1 MSAMSSE
8 VVVIGAGVVG
18 LAVAQALAQVGHE
31 VLVLERNLLIG
42 AETSSR
48 NSEVIHA
55 GIYYPTGSA
64 KAAMCVRGKELLYQY
79 CEDHKV
85 PYKNCGK
92 LIVATA
98 IEQFDTL
105 RHYQQQSQSNGAG
118 DLRWVERDELR
129 MLEPAVDALAA
140 VHSPTTG
147 IIDSHQYML
156 SLQGVLEERG
166 GMIAFD
172 TEVTQITPANSSS
185 SVAVAGAVQER
196 LRLATTQGEIGCK
209 WLINSAG
216 LWAPPLA
223 ALNDSQTPAPR
234 YAIGH
239 YYSYAAAP
247 FNQLVYPVAEAGGL
261 GVHVTLDLSGQ
272 ARFGPDVRWLDRVD
286 YEFDDS
292 RREDF
297 VAAIRRY
304 FPALEESKLQPGY
317 TGIRPKLALA
327 EGQSD
332 DFVIRSAT
340 DHGIAGLIN
349 LLGIESPGLTA
360 SLAIAEHTQKLVR

>member
-1 MSAMSSE
+1 MSDMESE

-18 LAVAQALAQVGHE
+18 LAVAQVLARAGRE
-31 VLVLERNLLIG
+31 VLVLERNTLIG

-55 GIYYPTGSA
+55 GIYYPPGSL
-64 KAAMCVRGKELLYQY
+64 KAALCVRGKELLYQH
-79 CEDHKV
+79 CQLHNV
-85 PYKNCGK
+85 PHKNCGK

-98 IEQFDTL
+98 PEQFDTL
-105 RHYQQQSQSNGAG
+105 RSYQAQSERNNAGA
-118 DLRWVERDELR
+118 LRWVAQDELQE
-129 MLEPAVDALAA
+129 LEPAVSALAA
-140 VHSPTTG
+140 VQSPTTG

-156 SLQGVLEERG
+156 SLQGLLESHG

-172 TEVTQITPANSSS
+172 TAVERISAGGTQQLT
-185 SVAVAGAVQER
+185 
-196 LRLATTQGEIGCK
+196 LATSQGQIDCQ

-216 LWAPPLA
+216 LWAPDLA
-223 ALNDSQTPAPR
+223 APVDAGAPAAR

-247 FNQLVYPVAEAGGL
+247 FKQLVYPVAEAGGL

-272 ARFGPDVRWLDRVD
+272 ARFGPDVRWQDGVD
-286 YEFDDS
+286 YAFDDS
-292 RREDF
+292 RRGEF

-304 FPALEESKLQPGY
+304 FPQLDESRLQPGY
-317 TGIRPKLALA
+317 TGIRPKLELVDGAK
-327 EGQSD
+327 D
-332 DFVIRSAT
+332 DFVIRGPEQ
-340 DHGIAGLIN
+340 HGVAGLIS

-360 SLAIAEHTQKLVR
+360 SLAIAEHTAGLLGNGGC

>member
-1 MSAMSSE
+1 MTAMSSE

-18 LAVAQALAQVGHE
+18 LAVAQVLAQAGRE

-48 NSEVIHA
+48 NFEVIHA

-64 KAAMCVRGKELLYQY
+64 KAAMCVRGKELLYQHCADY
-79 CEDHKV
+79 QV
-85 PYKNCGK
+85 PHKNCGK
-92 LIVATA
+92 VIVATTVD
-98 IEQFDTL
+98 QFEIL
-105 RHYQQQSQSNGAG
+105 RNYQQQAQENGVG
-118 DLRWVERDELR
+118 ELRWVERAELQT
-129 MLEPAVDALAA
+129 LEPAVEALAA
-140 VHSPTTG
+140 VYSPTTG

-156 SLQGVLEERG
+156 SLQGVLEEHG
-166 GMIAFD
+166 GMIAFN
-172 TEVTQITPANSSS
+172 TEVTQITPSTSSTNL
-185 SVAVAGAVQER
+185 GAPQER

-216 LWAPPLA
+216 LWAPQLA
-223 ALNDSQTPAPR
+223 AQMDSQTPAAR

-239 YYSYAAAP
+239 YYSYAATP
-247 FNQLVYPVAEAGGL
+247 FNRLVYPVAEAGGL

-272 ARFGPDVRWLDRVD
+272 ARFGPDVRWLESVD

-292 RREDF
+292 RRAEF

-304 FPALEESKLQPGY
+304 FPTLDESKLQPGY
-317 TGIRPKLALA
+317 TGIRPKLAL
-327 EGQSD
+327 GKNQSD
-332 DFVIRSAT
+332 DFVIRSET
-340 DHGIAGLIN
+340 EHGVTGLIN

-360 SLAIAEHTQKLVR
+360 SLAIAEHTQTLVH

>member
-1 MSAMSSE
+1 MTAMNAE

-18 LAVAQALAQVGHE
+18 LAVAQALAQAGRE

-55 GIYYPTGSA
+55 GIYYPTGSV
-64 KAAMCVRGKELLYQY
+64 KAALCVRGKELLYQHCANY
-79 CEDHKV
+79 QV
-85 PYKNCGK
+85 PHKNCGK
-92 LIVATA
+92 LIVATNH
-98 IEQFDTL
+98 EQFDIL
-105 RHYQQQSQSNGAG
+105 RNYQQQAHNNGVG
-118 DLRWVERDELR
+118 ELRWVEQAELQV
-129 MLEPAVDALAA
+129 LEPSVEALAA

-156 SLQGVLEERG
+156 SLQGILEEHG

-172 TEVTQITPANSSS
+172 TEVTQVTPSA
-185 SVAVAGAVQER
+185 AGRGASQER
-196 LRLATTQGEIGCK
+196 LLLATSQGDIACK

-223 ALNDSQTPAPR
+223 AQNDSQSPAAR

-272 ARFGPDVRWLDRVD
+272 ARFGPDVRWLTSVD

-292 RREDF
+292 RRDEF

-304 FPALEESKLQPGY
+304 FPTLDESKLQPGY
-317 TGIRPKLALA
+317 TGIRPKLAL
-327 EGQSD
+327 GTNQSD
-332 DFVIRSAT
+332 DFVIRSANE
-340 DHGIAGLIN
+340 HGVAGLIN

-360 SLAIAEHTQKLVR
+360 SLAIAEFTQTLVH

>member
-1 MSAMSSE
+1 MTAISSE

-18 LAVAQALAQVGHE
+18 LAVAQALAQAGHE

-55 GIYYPTGSA
+55 GIYYPTGSV
-64 KAAMCVRGKELLYQY
+64 KAAMCVRGKELLYQHCADY
-79 CEDHKV
+79 QV
-85 PYKNCGK
+85 PHKNCGK
-92 LIVATA
+92 LIVATTND
-98 IEQFDTL
+98 QFDIL
-105 RHYQQQSQSNGAG
+105 RGYQQQAQENGVG
-118 DLRWVERDELR
+118 ELRWVERAELQA
-129 MLEPAVDALAA
+129 LEPAVEALAA

-156 SLQGVLEERG
+156 SLQGVLEANG

-172 TEVTQITPANSSS
+172 TEVTQITPSTSQTLGG
-185 SVAVAGAVQER
+185 AGQER
-196 LRLATTQGEIGCK
+196 LQLATTQGDVGCN
-209 WLINSAG
+209 WLVNSAG
-216 LWAPPLA
+216 LWAPQLA
-223 ALNDSQTPAPR
+223 ALNDSQTPAAR

-272 ARFGPDVRWLDRVD
+272 ARFGPDVRWLDGVD

-292 RREDF
+292 RRDEF
-297 VAAIRRY
+297 VAAIQRY
-304 FPALEESKLQPGY
+304 FPSLDESKLQPGY

-327 EGQSD
+327 NNQTD
-332 DFVIRSAT
+332 DFVIRSAKE
-340 DHGIAGLIN
+340 HGVAGLVN

>member
-1 MSAMSSE
+1 MSSMVSE
-8 VVVIGAGVVG
+8 VVVVGAGVVG
-18 LAVAQALAQVGHE
+18 LAVAQQLARAGRE
-31 VLVLERNLLIG
+31 VLVLERNTLIG

-55 GIYYPTGSA
+55 GIYYPPGSV
-64 KAAMCVRGKELLYQY
+64 KAELCVRGKELLYEH
-79 CEDHKV
+79 CALHSV
-85 PYKNCGK
+85 PHKNCGK
-92 LIVATA
+92 LIVATTP
-98 IEQFDTL
+98 EQFATL
-105 RHYQQQSQSNGAG
+105 KTYQSQSQTNGAG
-118 DLRWVERDELR
+118 VLRWVEEAELR
-129 MLEPAVDALAA
+129 ELEPAVSALAA

-156 SLQGVLEERG
+156 SLQGLLESHG

-172 TEVTQITPANSSS
+172 T
-185 SVAVAGAVQER
+185 AVEGIAPGGSER
-196 LRLATTQGEIGCK
+196 LTLTTNQGQIDCQ

-216 LWAPPLA
+216 LWAPDLA
-223 ALNDSQTPAPR
+223 ADIDSGAPAAR

-272 ARFGPDVRWLDRVD
+272 ARFGPDVRWLEHID

-292 RREDF
+292 RRAEF

-304 FPALEESKLQPGY
+304 FPDLDESRLQPGY
-317 TGIRPKLALA
+317 TGIRPKLELA
-327 EGQSD
+327 EGAAD
-332 DFVIRSAT
+332 DFVIRGPEQ
-340 DHGIAGLIN
+340 HGVPGLIN

-360 SLAIAEHTQKLVR
+360 SLAIAERTAGLVGTP